1 MRLGQFGGMDLAKAW
16 ATDVDVVGTLRLLAA
31 SGDYVYTQGATEQT
45 VSKRTRASG
54 EVLWT
59 RDFLTDAGAYAN
71 IAVDAAGNVFTLA
84 GNDLHQYDAD
94 GDLVY
99 THTNAGAGG
108 IVSHLAGI
116 SPDGTRIA
124 VIVHTAV
131 YAFVNVWAPG
141 EENVIGSFRPT
152 HITHGDTKEI
162 TDLAFDADNNI
173 AVMARYNP
181 TPPGTEAFYA
191 VHKYTDL
198 GALVWAT
205 GLLCKHYGLT
215 FDVSGNVWAVHYDT
229 FYPLKFGKNTG
240 AVLLTGAKAYEHTV
254 AINALSNGDLVL
266 VQHTGTTMTLT
277 RINSLAAE
285 QAEEAYT
292 DVTAVYT
299 RYGKRAVVV

>member
-31 SGDYVYTQGATEQT
+31 SGDYVYTQGASEQT

-59 RDFLTDAGAYAN
+59 RDFLTDDGAYAN
-71 IAVDAAGNVFTLA
+71 IAVDAAGNVYTLA
-84 GNDLHQYDAD
+84 ANDLHQYDAD

-99 THTNAGAGG
+99 THEGAGAGG
-108 IVSHLAGI
+108 TGSYLAGI

-124 VIVHTAV
+124 VVVSTALHW
-131 YAFVNVWAPG
+131 FVNVYEPG
-141 EENVIGSFRPT
+141 DENIICSFRPT
-152 HITHGDTKEI
+152 HGTYGDNGEI
-162 TDLAFDADNNI
+162 TDLAFDSDNNI
-173 AVMARYNP
+173 AVIGRYGAG
-181 TPPGTEAFYA
+181 PGYSYFA
-191 VHKYTDL
+191 HKFTDL
-198 GALVWAT
+198 GAQVWIAST
-205 GLLCKHYGLT
+205 MACDGAGGGIA
-215 FDVSGNVWAVHYDT
+215 FDVDGNVWVIRHTT
-229 FYPLKFGKNTG
+229 FYPLKLGKNTG
-240 AVLLTGAKAYEHTV
+240 AVLLTGATAYEHTV

-299 RYGKRAVVV
+299 RYGKRAVVA